1 MKVLLIIPVYN
12 ESKIIKKLIAKIN
25 NFKEETTLS
34 YQLDYVVIND
44 GSIDNTGEILDKCDI
59 NHVDL
64 INNLGIGGAVQTG
77 YIYARDNDYDVA
89 VQFDGDGQ
97 HDIESLDTILEPIL
111 ENEYDFVIGS
121 RFIEESE
128 GNFRSTWMRRFGI
141 SVISLAILLVCH
153 KRIYDVTSG
162 FRAANK
168 KVISYLAKR
177 YPVSYPEP
185 ESTAFLL
192 KKRVRIGEKTVKMY
206 DREEGISSIRAWST
220 IVYMLEVVTSIFILG
235 FMRRKD

>member
-1 MKVLLIIPVYN
+1 MRVLLIIPAYN
-12 ESKIIKKLIAKIN
+12 ESKSIKKLIAKID
-25 NFKEETTLS
+25 NFIEKNMLS

-44 GSIDNTGEILDKCDI
+44 GSYDTTGEILDKCDI

-97 HDIESLDTILEPIL
+97 HDIESLDAILEPIL
-111 ENEYDFVIGS
+111 KDEYDFVIGS
-121 RFIEESE
+121 RFIDDLEN
-128 GNFRSTWMRRFGI
+128 NFTSTLMRRFGI
-141 SVISLAILLVCH
+141 SVISWAILLVCH
-153 KRIYDVTSG
+153 KRVYDVTSG

-177 YPVSYPEP
+177 YPISYPEP

-192 KKRVRIGEKTVKMY
+192 KKKVRIGEKTVKMH
-206 DREEGISSIRAWST
+206 DREEGISSIRALSP